1 MAATKIQVKS
11 AKLDLSG
18 NTTNTDLDPERQKC
32 IELYLK
38 LKQALEKAKV
48 VSITLD

>member
-1 MAATKIQVKS
+1 VKS

-18 NTTNTDLDPERQKC
+18 GSTDLDPERQKC

-38 LKQALEKAKV
+38 LKQALDKAKMV
-48 VSITLD
+48 CHMLKDSV